1 MESVQS
7 PFLGVSS
14 NASAYKLVEVD
25 SSALV
30 SGHAAAIAVTAAAA
44 SNECDTIAAASDREC
59 AKISALSLD
68 EEKARDSI
76 DNKETT
82 EREEMTHVID
92 VAKNDTLTP
101 MSPGKDSGPPTSAVL
116 PEEEDVEDAQM
127 EDEVDD
133 GAICVVGGGGGGVCV
148 GGMYVHMITCLC
160 VIVYLCLAL
169 SLSFSLCVRVLC
181 VVCVCAV
188 HLCDLCIRMCEV
200 SGCE

>member
-1 MESVQS
+1 LESVKS
-7 PFLGVSS
+7 PFLEVLS
-14 NASAYKLVEVD
+14 NASAYKLVKVD

-30 SGHAAAIAVTAAAA
+30 SGHAAATAVAAAAA
-44 SNECDTIAAASDREC
+44 SIECATIAAASAREC

-92 VAKNDTLTP
+92 VAKNDTFTP
-101 MSPGKDSGPPTSAVL
+101 MSPGTDGAPPTSAVL

-133 GAICVVGGGGGGVCV
+133 GAICVVGGGGGGVWGGGYVRSYAHMFVRDCV
-148 GGMYVHMITCLC
+148 SLPR
-160 VIVYLCLAL
+160 

-181 VVCVCAV
+181 VCAGCVCCAF
-188 HLCDLCIRMCEV
+188 M
-200 SGCE
+200 

>member
-44 SNECDTIAAASDREC
+44 SIECATIAAASAREC

-148 GGMYVHMITCLC
+148 GGYVRSYDHMFVRDC
-160 VIVYLCLAL
+160 VSLPRAL
-169 SLSFSLCVRVLC
+169 SLFLFVCACAVC
-181 VVCVCAV
+181 CVCVCCAF
-188 HLCDLCIRMCEV
+188 M
-200 SGCE
+200 